1 MVASIVGKTSAQ
13 LAKQLKNIITK
24 GKKASEAEKVKLRKD
39 YKEVK
44 NALKESE
51 QKSATTPLDKK
62 VPVSDDPAEK
72 AREDIPVIERGERR
86 ERAYSSKPSQ
96 EAQPLSRA
104 EQSKASKFKSWIT
117 TIEPGKTRRKEAAQI
132 VSRGRAYVA
141 ANKKIEN
148 QLQKTND
155 PAKIKKLKASYTRNN
170 TEAQN
175 LRNKWTEFKERKT
188 VKGVGMKET
197 PLETQVKEEKRVSL
211 EQVEPLAK
219 GRRGREQLA
228 TRQIGKT
235 KARQALTKKVNNFLR
250 IGGKITKIPEGK
262 QTTAGAPDDMYPALK
277 ELQDALGVS
286 SGAKS
291 IRDRKAV
298 RGEKKFS
305 EATPSQ
311 ITGALR
317 AGSPSALQ
325 GILSKQKRKSP
336 KTWRQVVKNLKDAP
350 LRTQRLAAKLGI
362 IRQSSIKEPEKKI
375 TGGRTPPKKQ
385 IFKSKPT
392 RKQYAK
398 INEAIDEGQ
407 MAYERAVNRK
417 KVDIKS
423 LTPTE
428 RKAFLKSIT
437 KRKKGGKVLKTKV
450 KRKTTAPRK
459 RAALRGYG
467 AALRGF

>member
-1 MVASIVGKTSAQ
+1 MVASIVGKLASKTSAE
-13 LAKQLKNIITK
+13 LVKELRNIVTK

-211 EQVEPLAK
+211 EQVELH
-219 GRRGREQLA
+219 
-228 TRQIGKT
+228 
-235 KARQALTKKVNNFLR
+235 
-250 IGGKITKIPEGK
+250 
-262 QTTAGAPDDMYPALK
+262 
-277 ELQDALGVS
+277 
-286 SGAKS
+286 
-291 IRDRKAV
+291 
-298 RGEKKFS
+298 
-305 EATPSQ
+305 
-311 ITGALR
+311 
-317 AGSPSALQ
+317 
-325 GILSKQKRKSP
+325 
-336 KTWRQVVKNLKDAP
+336 
-350 LRTQRLAAKLGI
+350 
-362 IRQSSIKEPEKKI
+362 
-375 TGGRTPPKKQ
+375 
-385 IFKSKPT
+385 
-392 RKQYAK
+392 
-398 INEAIDEGQ
+398 
-407 MAYERAVNRK
+407 
-417 KVDIKS
+417 
-423 LTPTE
+423 
-428 RKAFLKSIT
+428 
-437 KRKKGGKVLKTKV
+437 
-450 KRKTTAPRK
+450 
-459 RAALRGYG
+459 
-467 AALRGF
+467 